1 MTSAASPTTLQ
12 CRGPFAYIMLASFA
26 LWAGNLALDRTGMAE
41 PQPWLVDGS
50 VPSVKYQR
58 TPSFCPVAAWW
69 QKYALV
75 EGLEPSAT
83 RLKAERSD
91 PLSYTSEDRAYC
103 WRIHRLL
110 RIYARVEAAGT
121 ILWAKNRAPRPK
133 NRAPS

>member
-1 MTSAASPTTLQ
+1 MPVTSSPTTL
-12 CRGPFAYIMLASFA
+12 RSANAFDIAMS
-26 LWAGNLALDRTGMAE
+26 N
-41 PQPWLVDGS
+41 
-50 VPSVKYQR
+50 
-58 TPSFCPVAAWW
+58 VADMYPTYRW

-121 ILWAKNRAPRPK
+121 ILWAPAYSGWSVARTTATGQ
-133 NRAPS
+133 